1 MRCALFCTWLLLLNI
16 MLMTF
21 IHTVACSCRSFSLL
35 YSIPQEPF
43 KNYSV
48 IKFYFL
54 NKKVIMCMIEN
65 ILKVITLHLKA
76 TITNI
81 LVYFILIFFLCIFFN
96 ILIVIQNH
104 ICKFYY
110 INTIMQTLYC
120 VVKVFMDIIF
130 NIDILLLLD
139 IWDIHFTLFFVC
151 FVFYY

>member
-76 TITNI
+76 TIINI

-110 INTIMQTLYC
+110 INTIM
-120 VVKVFMDIIF
+120 
-130 NIDILLLLD
+130 
-139 IWDIHFTLFFVC
+139 
-151 FVFYY
+151 